1 MNRKNLNVFTTSKI
15 SIEPGNDSKIEIT
28 EDYLL
33 ALKEMF
39 IQNKTLIH
47 CDFSH
52 CGLSLYECEIM
63 NEGLKK
69 NHTILGIH
77 MVGNKMNVD
86 SLGFLKSDELIP
98 SLWHVA
104 PRINNVLKMGQLTED
119 VINLK
124 ASSNWWICEGWSEMS
139 FKFDPYASN
148 NPPEKEL
155 SDKDSILIHFSF
167 DSYAPDMM
175 EMDDVGAFNIIRM
188 VPPIEFNYYFTIN
201 GVPKYAT
208 DLDKEQIS
216 EEVNV
221 KLPFANVS
229 QKVMKEKELI
239 NMSFLD
245 KLICRPRPE
254 KPVVEVEII
263 DEIPDQID
271 IQWDIRDSV
280 FWGYM
285 IDTPDLYWKWF
296 EYDWSKCKIPKIIR
310 EEKEQK

>member
-1 MNRKNLNVFTTSKI
+1 
-15 SIEPGNDSKIEIT
+15 
-28 EDYLL
+28 
-33 ALKEMF
+33 
-39 IQNKTLIH
+39 
-47 CDFSH
+47 
-52 CGLSLYECEIM
+52 
-63 NEGLKK
+63 
-69 NHTILGIH
+69 
-77 MVGNKMNVD
+77 
-86 SLGFLKSDELIP
+86 
-98 SLWHVA
+98 
-104 PRINNVLKMGQLTED
+104 
-119 VINLK
+119 
-124 ASSNWWICEGWSEMS
+124 MS

-285 IDTPDLYWKWF
+285 IDTPDLY
-296 EYDWSKCKIPKIIR
+296 
-310 EEKEQK
+310 